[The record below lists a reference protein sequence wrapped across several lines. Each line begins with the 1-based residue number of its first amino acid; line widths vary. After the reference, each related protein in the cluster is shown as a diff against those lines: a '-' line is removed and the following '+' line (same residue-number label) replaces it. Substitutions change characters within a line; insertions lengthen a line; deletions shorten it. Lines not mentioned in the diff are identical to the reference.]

1 MKNFA
6 LLNAENTVINISVG
20 DDNWDSTGWLEYTNK
35 NCGIG
40 YTYDQTRDLFIPP
53 KPENATGFDE
63 ETCQWIV
70 PDEDSII

>member
-6 LLNAENTVINISVG
+6 LLNEENLVINISVG
-20 DDNWDSTGWLEYTNK
+20 DDDWDSTGWVEYTDK

-40 YTYDQTRDLFIPP
+40 YTYDQTCNAFIPP